1 MIDIR
6 TKKDLKEFP
15 VLDDPMIRIYIF
27 LNEEG
32 KIKIGKTKD
41 IYKRYVA
48 LCGSNSQGIEL
59 ISCIVSPGTYLH
71 SLEII
76 MHDKFDKYRIP
87 NTEWFYDKNDPSGD
101 SLFAKASEELKLL
114 FSSADYKKC
123 NDLKKSMY
131 KGGDV

>member
-15 VLDDPMIRIYIF
+15 VLEDPMLRIYVF
-27 LNEEG
+27 LNAEG

-41 IYKRYVA
+41 IYKRYLS

-59 ISCIVSPGTYLH
+59 VSCIVSPGTYLY
-71 SLEII
+71 SLETI
-76 MHDKFDKYRIP
+76 MHEKFDKYRIS
-87 NTEWFYDKNDPSGD
+87 NTEWFYDKNDPSGKN
-101 SLFAKASEELKLL
+101 LFSKASDELKQL

-123 NDLKKSMY
+123 NDLRKSLC
-131 KGGDV
+131 KGGDT